1 MQLLRSPAQHSTL
14 RRVAD
19 SQAERRISG
28 ATADLNEQARISDRT
43 GARHLAHDLN
53 LHLCD

>member
-43 GARHLAHDLN
+43 GARHLARDLN
-53 LHLCD
+53 FHLCD